1 MGTLYTFTKA
11 EKIINK
17 FSEFEEAEI
26 VQINEGCLGVGDWI
40 LTAKGKKT
48 VIIKEVFI
56 NSWSSGQSITIYNKT
71 PKKYEKYLNR

>member
-1 MGTLYTFTKA
+1 MKSLYTFTQA
-11 EKIINK
+11 EELINR
-17 FSEFEEAEI
+17 FLEFEESQI
-26 VQINEGCLGVGDWI
+26 VQIDEGCLGIGSWI

-71 PKKYEKYLNR
+71 PKKYEKYLN

>member
-1 MGTLYTFTKA
+1 MKTIYTPTQA
-11 EKIINK
+11 EKLITK

-26 VQINEGCLGVGDWI
+26 VQINEGCLGMGDWI

-56 NSWSSGQSITIYNKT
+56 NSWSSGQSITMYNKT
-71 PKKYEKYLNR
+71 PKKYEKYLN

>member
-1 MGTLYTFTKA
+1 MKTLYTPTEA
-11 EKIINK
+11 EKLINR
-17 FSEFEEAEI
+17 FSEFEESQI
-26 VQINEGCLGVGDWI
+26 VQIDEGCLGIGGWI

-71 PKKYEKYLNR
+71 PKKYEKYLN